1 MSRRKLGGKVYLLLA
16 ILLMINGGGY
26 AQVGINTENVKPGV
40 AFQVDASTPKGVLFP
55 EVALTSTVSIHPFS
69 SRPYHGCMVFNM
81 SETINDPSS
90 TNVMPGYYFWDNNVQ
105 KWIAFSSSSKSN
117 YIFIGSNN
125 DTNTNFNDGSS
136 RMDLFYNVIDN
147 QSPTLYQKRSSTA
160 LFISETGFY
169 RVVLNLDMR
178 IRQSSQDRDI
188 FGVSLFLNGVK
199 QPDRIVIRTKEY
211 SGGTQTV
218 GCSSVLYIYI
228 PQGGAEL
235 SVSGFEIHGASD
247 VLFNSPRTSTINIER
262 IR

>member
-1 MSRRKLGGKVYLLLA
+1 MSKHELGRKIYLLLS
-16 ILLMINGGGY
+16 ILLLINGGAY
-26 AQVGINTENVKPGV
+26 AQVGINTEVVKPGI
-40 AFQVDASTPKGVLFP
+40 ALQVDAPTPKGILFP
-55 EVALTSTVSIHPFS
+55 EVALTSTESIHPFS
-69 SRPYHGCMVFNM
+69 IRPHHGCMVFNV
-81 SETINDPSS
+81 SATNNDPSS
-90 TNVMPGYYFWDNNVQ
+90 TNVVPGYYFWDDNVQ
-105 KWIAFSSSSKSN
+105 KWISFSSSSKSN
-117 YIFIGSNN
+117 HIFIGSNN

-147 QSPTLYQKRSSTA
+147 QSPTLYQKINPTT

-178 IRQSSQDRDI
+178 IRQSGQDRDI

-235 SVSGFEIHGASD
+235 SASGFEIHGASD
-247 VLFNSPRTSTINIER
+247 VLFNSPGTSTINIER